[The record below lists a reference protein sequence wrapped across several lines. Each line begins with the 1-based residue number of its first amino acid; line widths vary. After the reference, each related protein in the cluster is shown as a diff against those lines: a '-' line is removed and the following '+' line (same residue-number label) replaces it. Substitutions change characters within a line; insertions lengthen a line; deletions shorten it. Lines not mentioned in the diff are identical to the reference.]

1 MNDFFFWIEELSFS
15 TFLRESSSLLSF
27 PIFLYLHTLAMSIVA
42 GSAAIICLA
51 LLGVWPKRAPI
62 SPLQQL
68 YPILWFGFWL
78 SAVTGVSIFMKD
90 ASTYG
95 NNPDFYIKLAF
106 VFVGVALLVV
116 IRKWVLRNPQ
126 VDGGPLP
133 GHAKALAWA
142 SLLCWFGA
150 TITGRLIAYLNPV
163 PGGF

>member
-1 MNDFFFWIEELSFS
+1 MNDVFFWIEELSFS
-15 TFLRESSSLLSF
+15 TFLRESSSLWSF
-27 PIFLYLHTLAMSIVA
+27 PIFLYLHTLAMSIV
-42 GSAAIICLA
+42 GGGAAIICLA

-62 SPLQQL
+62 SPLQRL
-68 YPILWFGFWL
+68 YPILWFGFVL

-116 IRKWVLRNPQ
+116 IRTRVLRNPQ
-126 VDGGPLP
+126 VDGGPVP
-133 GHAKALAWA
+133 RQAKALAWA

-150 TITGRLIAYLNPV
+150 TVTGRLIAYLNPV